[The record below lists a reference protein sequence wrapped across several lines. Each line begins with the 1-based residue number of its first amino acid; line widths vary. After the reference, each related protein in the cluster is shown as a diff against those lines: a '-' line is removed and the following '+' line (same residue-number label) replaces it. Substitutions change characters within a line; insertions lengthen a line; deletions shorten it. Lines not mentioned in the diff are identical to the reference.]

1 MGNISMSYYGRLKH
15 IAMFSEAF
23 KCTSMTSLLTHTVAD
38 STWPSFRSKINNQPI
53 KSLAVS

>member
-23 KCTSMTSLLTHTVAD
+23 KCTHKGTLQSLQFKLCWV
-38 STWPSFRSKINNQPI
+38 
-53 KSLAVS
+53 